1 MKKVLSVVLSILMIL
16 NTALAY
22 TSTVQVKGIS
32 VTSDE
37 KSEIEITPKT
47 SEITGWTVKTGNT
60 AIVNNRFIMP
70 SGDVVIEGVTKNG
83 YKLTVEMPD
92 FTRIETKEE
101 GVSVTVEAITTSDSY
116 TFSNWTATGV
126 TLTSSQK

>member
-1 MKKVLSVVLSILMIL
+1 MKKALSVILSILML
-16 NTALAY
+16 VNTALAY
-22 TSTVQVKGIS
+22 TSTVQVKGIGIS

-37 KSEIEITPKT
+37 NVEIEITPKT

-60 AIVNNRFIMP
+60 TVVNNKFIMP
-70 SGDVVIEGVTKNG
+70 SGDVVIEGVMQNG

-101 GVSVTVEAITTSDSY
+101 GKRITV
-116 TFSNWTATGV
+116 
-126 TLTSSQK
+126 